1 MPRPRPGCGFR
12 PSGEGPRNWALKAS
26 AEPAPRLL
34 EQSSKEIQFVPFSG
48 RFSSAQC
55 SANGRR
61 PWRLCSGDP
70 SRALRSALMEG
81 TQSPPSGP
89 GMGRAPGNS
98 HRKRPPGREQSCA
111 WPSQREAPRALGS
124 QEASPSLGFAGG
136 TELIPQ
142 WSRAAWSG
150 RGNRRTRLTLQA
162 VAEKCIMVPSRPYG
176 PYGPRAARA
185 LPPATPPAPRALPRP
200 ALTFGTRGRFIPHCG
215 VTVARGHTARWQR
228 KPAPS

>member
-1 MPRPRPGCGFR
+1 M
-12 PSGEGPRNWALKAS
+12 
-26 AEPAPRLL
+26 
-34 EQSSKEIQFVPFSG
+34 PFSG

-55 SANGRR
+55 SANGHR

-111 WPSQREAPRALGS
+111 WPSQQEAPRALGS

-150 RGNRRTRLTLQA
+150 CGNRRTRLTLQA

-176 PYGPRAARA
+176 PYGHRARHA

-215 VTVARGHTARWQR
+215 VTAARGHTARWQR

>member
-1 MPRPRPGCGFR
+1 M
-12 PSGEGPRNWALKAS
+12 
-26 AEPAPRLL
+26 
-34 EQSSKEIQFVPFSG
+34 PFSG

-176 PYGPRAARA
+176 PYGHRVRPCPAPRRSPCPPR
-185 LPPATPPAPRALPRP
+185 PPATCTYLWDEGAFHPPLWSDGGPRSHCEMAEEAGTLLRLPVCKP
-200 ALTFGTRGRFIPHCG
+200 EGPSCSFWGDPLPVIFCLTFCTCSAGKHRVH
-215 VTVARGHTARWQR
+215 
-228 KPAPS
+228 

>member
-1 MPRPRPGCGFR
+1 M
-12 PSGEGPRNWALKAS
+12 
-26 AEPAPRLL
+26 
-34 EQSSKEIQFVPFSG
+34 PFSG

-70 SRALRSALMEG
+70 SHALRSALMEG

-136 TELIPQ
+136 
-142 WSRAAWSG
+142 A
-150 RGNRRTRLTLQA
+150 
-162 VAEKCIMVPSRPYG
+162 
-176 PYGPRAARA
+176 
-185 LPPATPPAPRALPRP
+185 
-200 ALTFGTRGRFIPHCG
+200 
-215 VTVARGHTARWQR
+215 
-228 KPAPS
+228 